1 MSLSAPSLALVQH
14 LRKRGA
20 QTVDAILAS
29 HTTTEPRAALYRR
42 LGNLEANGWV
52 EKRVVG
58 TDRLWAAR
66 ADVPQ
71 RLRAQRA
78 SQAKARTQL
87 LPVVTVDIDAVH
99 DTDRTLAEPLPVVPP
114 RQMDVMHAPVW
125 QPRVTQVCRP
135 GALDAARLPS
145 RGTRC

>member
-29 HTTTEPRAALYRR
+29 HATEPRAALYRR

-52 EKRVVG
+52 ERRTQGELRV
-58 TDRLWAAR
+58 WAAR

-71 RLRAQRA
+71 RLRAQAKTAAA
-78 SQAKARTQL
+78 SKPKAAPAGVADL
-87 LPVVTVDIDAVH
+87 
-99 DTDRTLAEPLPVVPP
+99 EPLATP
-114 RQMDVMHAPVW
+114 RQVAAPRQVDVMHGAIYRPMTTFVA
-125 QPRVTQVCRP
+125 RP
-135 GALDAARLPS
+135 GALDAARIAS
-145 RGTRC
+145 HGTRC

>member
-29 HTTTEPRAALYRR
+29 HATEPRAALYRR
-42 LGNLEANGWV
+42 LGNLEANGWI

-58 TDRLWAAR
+58 KDRLWSAR

-71 RLRAQRA
+71 RLRGQP
-78 SQAKARTQL
+78 KAAPPTQPKSAAL
-87 LPVVTVDIDAVH
+87 DDA
-99 DTDRTLAEPLPVVPP
+99 DDGPLAAPLPVVPP
-114 RQMDVMHAPVW
+114 RQMDLMHGPIYRPTVNPVA
-125 QPRVTQVCRP
+125 RP
-135 GALDAARLPS
+135 GALDA
-145 RGTRC
+145 TRIASHGVRC